1 MSLNASEQMRSLV
14 TQYIK
19 YLAGRDIENL
29 MSLFAEQVDWFIP
42 GNQDLAP
49 WLGRRSSKEEI
60 RMFFKMLWENT
71 EPVSA
76 KVEHILIEGNFGII
90 TGEFSTRMLK
100 TGKIFDSI
108 FSIHLTVESNL
119 IVRYRLQEDSY
130 AVSEALTE

>member
-1 MSLNASEQMRSLV
+1 MSLNASEQMKSLV

-29 MSLFAEQVDWFIP
+29 MSLFAEKVDWFIP

-49 WLGRRSSKEEI
+49 WLGRRGSKEEI
-60 RMFFKMLWENT
+60 RTFFKMLWENT

-90 TGEFSTRMLK
+90 TGEFSTKM
-100 TGKIFDSI
+100 
-108 FSIHLTVESNL
+108 
-119 IVRYRLQEDSY
+119 
-130 AVSEALTE
+130 